1 MLTTKE
7 ISEKLNVSEE
17 TARRWIRTNE
27 LKATQEGKSYL
38 VDENDLL
45 KFIEKKSKDKA
56 SSIGKIASVVPLVGS
71 IIGGPTG
78 TVVGGATALT
88 SQFIKKMNSQ
98 EKLNTKSN
106 NDNLDE
112 QTLEDIEDYIET
124 LKRSKKKLELEY
136 QMNVLQI
143 EEEIAKYHKI
153 KQSINKKM

>member
-17 TARRWIRTNE
+17 TVRRWIRTNE

-45 KFIEKKSKDKA
+45 RFIEKKSKDKA
-56 SSIGKIASVVPLVGS
+56 SSIGKMASVIPIVGG

-78 TVVGGATALT
+78 AIVGGATALT
-88 SQFIKKMNSQ
+88 SQIIKKMNSK

-106 NDNLDE
+106 NENLDK

-124 LKRSKKKLELEY
+124 LERQKKKLELEY

-153 KQSINKKM
+153 KQSIKKEM